1 MNKEQINKRFC
12 ELAGIHWHHYIED
25 DNFVLICSCG
35 HKTYFYENCCANPDF
50 CDDPRLVLE
59 VMMKREDFT
68 GFLNSLDG
76 RIGDWQDLLEWFIYN
91 YMIDK
96 TGQLALK
103 AISWMEEKA

>member
-1 MNKEQINKRFC
+1 VNKEQINKRFC

-50 CDDPRLVLE
+50 CDDPRLVLRE
-59 VMMKREDFT
+59 MVRLNCAGEFMMYCT
-68 GFLNSLDG
+68 GVRGHVLITDML
-76 RIGDWQDLLEWFIYN
+76 
-91 YMIDK
+91 DK

-103 AISWMEEKA
+103 AIKWMEEKA